1 MYLQNRAAAVP
12 VGLDI
17 DLAYI
22 DVGKERKQDAEA
34 LNTRLRRCAIFDMAL

>member
-1 MYLQNRAAAVP
+1 MYLKNRAAAVP
-12 VGLDI
+12 ADLDI

-22 DVGKERKQDAEA
+22 DVGKERKQDSGA